1 MHKMYECVW
10 RWAEGIS
17 ERFPF
22 YNRSWFLFLNVC
34 IWTAIGLII
43 ATFSIFIM
51 NVLGSELDQWIW
63 QVIIAGYVA
72 VIMGFGGGLMYI
84 LRNTNP
90 DDIK

>member
-1 MHKMYECVW
+1 
-10 RWAEGIS
+10 
-17 ERFPF
+17 
-22 YNRSWFLFLNVC
+22 
-34 IWTAIGLII
+34 
-43 ATFSIFIM
+43 M